1 MIVALLCLREPVRKG
16 DLCPVAG
23 ECERLERLVDIGAS
37 HEEIE
42 VLRLAN
48 DAGVVQD
55 RVRATD
61 QKRDARVAQHVQRA
75 TIEGVG
81 VAPGIVEG
89 RLVSHDAAVK
99 CNSEARRPG
108 ARCRWPESVCNGAVP
123 ERERVEMAMG
133 PDVVRIAAVSDIHY
147 SKDSHGALQP
157 LFAQITESAD
167 VLVLAGDLTDYGLAE
182 EAKVLAR
189 DLTTTVKIPVV
200 AVLGNHDYESGQ
212 EAELVKILSDAG
224 VKMLDGDTFE
234 THGVGFAGVRGF
246 CGGFGRGAL
255 GAWGEPII
263 KEFVHE
269 AVNEALKLESA
280 LARLHTEHR
289 IAVLHYAPIR
299 ETVEGEPLEIF
310 PFLGSSRLEE
320 PLSRFDVTAV
330 FHGHAHKGKPE
341 GNDVEGYSRLQRRVP
356 GAESCYPDRPPFRL
370 FEVHTAKAP
379 DESGVTPIGDR
390 RHWGRR
396 STDRS
401 ATQHAQG
408 ENPSPS

>member
-1 MIVALLCLREPVRKG
+1 
-16 DLCPVAG
+16 
-23 ECERLERLVDIGAS
+23 
-37 HEEIE
+37 
-42 VLRLAN
+42 
-48 DAGVVQD
+48 
-55 RVRATD
+55 
-61 QKRDARVAQHVQRA
+61 
-75 TIEGVG
+75 
-81 VAPGIVEG
+81 
-89 RLVSHDAAVK
+89 
-99 CNSEARRPG
+99 
-108 ARCRWPESVCNGAVP
+108 
-123 ERERVEMAMG
+123 MG

-167 VLVLAGDLTDYGLAE
+167 VLVIAGDLTDYGLAD

-212 EAELVKILSDAG
+212 ETELTKILTDAG

-263 KEFVHE
+263 KQFVHE
-269 AVNEALKLESA
+269 AVNEALKLETA
-280 LARLHTEHR
+280 LARLHTENR

-299 ETVEGEPLEIF
+299 DTVEGEPLEIY
-310 PFLGSSRLEE
+310 PFLGSSRMEE
-320 PLSRFDVTAV
+320 PLTRFEVKAV

-341 GNDVEGYSRLQRRVP
+341 GATSRGIPVFNVAFPVLK
-356 GAESCYPDRPPFRL
+356 ACYPDRPPFRL
-370 FEVHTAKAP
+370 FEVRTAETPA
-379 DESGVTPIGDR
+379 DGVMPIADR
-390 RHWGRR
+390 RHHGRR
-396 STDRS
+396 STDRQTS
-401 ATQHAQG
+401 GAQAIG